1 VLQPERT
8 NDIVGFLLWVLLVAR
23 EKLEFSGD
31 FQMRKLGIGVL
42 GVGEMGKRHA
52 ENIRRLV
59 PGARLVAVADA
70 AVERARQV
78 ATELEVE
85 HSYGSLDE
93 MLECKDVDAVLI
105 ATPDKFHAQGIGIA
119 ARAGKDILCEK
130 PLALNIADARAALE
144 AVSKAHVRLQIGFMR
159 RYDPAYAAAMK
170 RIDAGEIGTPVIY
183 KSVGRDKDAPPL
195 AAYQSN
201 LNGMVFYNNTI
212 HDFDLARWLMQDE
225 VSEVHSY
232 TTVAIRPEVA
242 RYGDIVAGVVNLQYR
257 NGAIG
262 NVESYVQAVYGY
274 DVRTEIVG
282 SKGAILIGSLRQT
295 SATFLTAQGGVQ
307 TLADHFLT
315 RFQDAYL
322 AEVRDFVQS
331 ILNDRPPRVSGD
343 DGMKALTIA
352 VAAEK
357 SYLQKTAVKVTLELG
372 LSA

>member
-1 VLQPERT
+1 
-8 NDIVGFLLWVLLVAR
+8 
-23 EKLEFSGD
+23 
-31 FQMRKLGIGVL
+31 MRKLGVGVL

-59 PGARLVAVADA
+59 PEARLVAVADV

-78 ATELEVE
+78 TAELEIE
-85 HSYGSLDE
+85 HSYGTLE
-93 MLECKDVDAVLI
+93 AMLECKDLDAVLI
-105 ATPDKFHAQGIGIA
+105 ATPDKFHAQAIGIA

-159 RYDPAYAAAMK
+159 RYDPAYAGAMK
-170 RIDAGEIGTPVIY
+170 RIDAGEIGVPVIY

-282 SKGAILIGSLRQT
+282 SKGSILVGSLRQD
-295 SATFLTAQGGVQ
+295 SRDILDGPWRR
-307 TLADHFLT
+307 ADSRRSLP
-315 RFQDAYL
+315 YK
-322 AEVRDFVQS
+322 
-331 ILNDRPPRVSGD
+331 VSGCVS
-343 DGMKALTIA
+343 GGGSGFCSKHFERP
-352 VAAEK
+352 AA
-357 SYLQKTAVKVTLELG
+357 S
-372 LSA
+372 SFRR

>member
-1 VLQPERT
+1 
-8 NDIVGFLLWVLLVAR
+8 
-23 EKLEFSGD
+23 
-31 FQMRKLGIGVL
+31 MRKLGVGVL

-59 PGARLVAVADA
+59 PEARLVAVADV

-78 ATELEVE
+78 TAELEIE
-85 HSYGSLDE
+85 HSYGTLE
-93 MLECKDVDAVLI
+93 AMLECKDLDAVLI
-105 ATPDKFHAQGIGIA
+105 ATPDKFHAQAIGIA
-119 ARAGKDILCEK
+119 ARSGKDILCEK

-170 RIDAGEIGTPVIY
+170 RIEDGEIGTPVIF
-183 KSVGRDKDAPPL
+183 KSVGRDKDEPPL

-232 TTVAIRPEVA
+232 TTVAIRPEIA
-242 RYGDIVAGVVNLQYR
+242 RYGDVVACVVNLQYR

-282 SKGAILIGSLRQT
+282 SKGSILIGSLQQT
-295 SATFLTAQGGVQ
+295 PVTFLAKEGGSHL
-307 TLADHFLT
+307 LAD
-315 RFQDAYL
+315 
-322 AEVRDFVQS
+322 
-331 ILNDRPPRVSGD
+331 
-343 DGMKALTIA
+343 
-352 VAAEK
+352 
-357 SYLQKTAVKVTLELG
+357 
-372 LSA
+372 